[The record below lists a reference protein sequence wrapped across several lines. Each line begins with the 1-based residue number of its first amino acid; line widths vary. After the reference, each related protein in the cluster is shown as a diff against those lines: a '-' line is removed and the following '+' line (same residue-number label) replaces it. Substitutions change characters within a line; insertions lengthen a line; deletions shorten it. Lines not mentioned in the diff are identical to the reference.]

1 MRIRINGMIKFLL
14 NIIGVVV
21 ATVLLSLGARA
32 GSVSEQVDGRFVN
45 DMGSHKVNFFKAA
58 SQVVFS
64 QQADKSPR
72 EPLPLRQVDA
82 ASLADA
88 RGPLIYRLG
97 HSSILLKLGDDIVLV
112 DPVFSERA
120 SPLQWA
126 GPRRFHPVPLAPAEL
141 PQITAVIISH
151 NHYDHLDRDT
161 VRQLADKVHYF
172 VVPLGVGEHLRDW
185 GVEDEAI
192 VELDWWEELEIG
204 ELTLAATPAQHFS
217 GRSLTDRNRTLW
229 ASWVI
234 QGGGANLFFSGD
246 TGYFDGFREIGER
259 YGPFDVTMI
268 ENGAYNHAWRS
279 MHLMPEES
287 VQAHIDLRGRA
298 MLPIHNSTFDLS
310 IHAWYEPLE
319 RVSALAAER
328 GVQLLTPVI
337 GAPVQVLAPQPTYAW
352 WRGVQGEL
360 VADGAV
366 GEVACEE
373 AC

>member
-1 MRIRINGMIKFLL
+1 MKFLL
-14 NIIGVVV
+14 NIAGVLV
-21 ATVLLSLGARA
+21 ATLLLSLGVKA
-32 GSVSEQVDGRFVN
+32 GEGVERSNGRYVN
-45 DMGSHKVNFFKAA
+45 DIGPHKMSFGKAA

-64 QQADKSPR
+64 KQVDKSPKD
-72 EPLPLRQVDA
+72 PLPLRQLDA
-82 ASLADA
+82 ASLADVQ
-88 RGPLIYRLG
+88 GPVMYRLG
-97 HSSILLKLGDDIVLV
+97 HSSILVKLGEDLVLI

-120 SPLQWA
+120 SPLQWV
-126 GPRRFHPVPLAPAEL
+126 GPRRFHPVPLAPEEL
-141 PQITAVIISH
+141 PTITAVVISH
-151 NHYDHLDRDT
+151 NHYDHLDKGT
-161 VRQLADKVHYF
+161 VRQLEDKVEYF

-185 GVEDEAI
+185 GVDDDSI

-217 GRSLTDRNRTLW
+217 GRSLTDRNKTLW

-234 QGGGANLFFSGD
+234 QGDGANLFFSGD
-246 TGYFDGFREIGER
+246 TGYFDGFSEIGER

-268 ENGAYNHAWRS
+268 ENGAYNEAWRS

-337 GAPVQVLAPQPTYAW
+337 GAPVQVFEPRPTYAW
-352 WRGVQGEL
+352 WRGMQGEV
-360 VADGAV
+360 VADGAPA
-366 GEVACEE
+366 GEVCEE